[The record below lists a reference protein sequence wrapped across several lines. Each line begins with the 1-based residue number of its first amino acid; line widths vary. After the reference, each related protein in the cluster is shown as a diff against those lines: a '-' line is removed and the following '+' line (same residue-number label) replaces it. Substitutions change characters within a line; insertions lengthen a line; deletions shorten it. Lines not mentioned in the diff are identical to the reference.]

1 MMKFDRAL
9 YETFVCER
17 AAGFVRGMF
26 PPDSQRHAIARVSQS
41 KLAVRLLFAP
51 QPGCGAFHL
60 YMHSSRDGAPAC
72 AGRRPANFSECHQIH
87 PGKSTTS
94 RKRATL
100 YCPMFLTHLEC
111 SACGL
116 QHQSS
121 RLQNLC
127 LSCCKPLFAIV
138 DLDRARRTLTRETLG
153 TREKSLWRYREV
165 LPLPGNIEPVSLG
178 EGGTPLLRAQKFGDD
193 IDLWIKDESINP
205 TQSFKA
211 RGMSVAV
218 TMARHLGATKLAVP
232 SAGNAGRALAAY
244 AARAGLEAHV
254 FMPRD
259 TPRAN
264 IIECRELGAHATL
277 IDGLI
282 TDCGAE
288 IARRK
293 AKEGWFDMSTLKEPY
308 RVEGKKTLGY
318 ELAEQFNWQLPDV
331 ILYPTG
337 VGTGLVG
344 MWKAFDE
351 MEALGWIGSKRPRM
365 VTVQAAGCAPI
376 VRAFEEDHRFADE
389 FPNAA
394 TTASG
399 LRVPKA
405 IGDFLIIDA
414 LRASGGTAIA
424 VTDDELI
431 AATKEI
437 GAAEGVF
444 CAPEGAACLPALRK
458 MLSDGSVKSNERV
471 VLFNTGSGVKYLES
485 FSTRGSADAESKS
498 F

>member
-1 MMKFDRAL
+1 MITP
-9 YETFVCER
+9 YPER
-17 AAGFVRGMF
+17 H
-26 PPDSQRHAIARVSQS
+26 PIARICQS
-41 KLAVRLLFAP
+41 EFAVRFSFTLRLCSDRFYLHMYARRRR
-51 QPGCGAFHL
+51 AIL
-60 YMHSSRDGAPAC
+60 
-72 AGRRPANFSECHQIH
+72 RRPANFSERHQIH
-87 PGKSTTS
+87 PGKSTTG

-127 LSCCKPLFAIV
+127 LSCGKPLLAIV
-138 DLDRARRTLTRETLG
+138 DLDRARRTLTRETLA

-165 LPLPGNIEPVSLG
+165 LPLPGNVEPVSLG

-193 IDLWIKDESINP
+193 IDLWVKDESINP

-211 RGMSVAV
+211 RGMTVAV
-218 TMARHLGATKLAVP
+218 SMAKHLGATKLAVP
-232 SAGNAGRALAAY
+232 SAGNAGGALAAY
-244 AARAGLEAHV
+244 AAGAGLESHI

-264 IIECRELGAHATL
+264 IIECRELGAHVTL

-293 AKEGWFDMSTLKEPY
+293 TAEGWFDMSTLKEPY

-318 ELAEQFNWQLPDV
+318 ELAEQCNWQLPDV

-337 VGTGLVG
+337 GGTGLIG

-351 MEALGWIGSKRPRM
+351 MEAIGWIGQKRPRM
-365 VTVQAAGCAPI
+365 FAVQATGCAPI
-376 VRAFEEDHRFADE
+376 VRAFEAGEKIAAE
-389 FPNAA
+389 FPDARTVAA
-394 TTASG
+394 G

-405 IGDFLIIDA
+405 IGDFLILNI
-414 LRASGGTAIA
+414 LRQSNGGAIA
-424 VTDDELI
+424 VDDEEMI
-431 AATKEI
+431 RSAREVGSTQGI
-437 GAAEGVF
+437 FV
-444 CAPEGAACLPALRK
+444 CPEGGACFAAFKLLQRAGKIAP
-458 MLSDGSVKSNERV
+458 
-471 VLFNTGSGVKYLES
+471 
-485 FSTRGSADAESKS
+485 
-498 F
+498 